1 VSKRNKSPL
10 LVNPDAVLGRS
21 APLERFEA
29 IVRGRREIAQ
39 YPGVT
44 RMIGEAII
52 KPFEKLVVPG
62 DRAPTAFRKRA
73 VMTSA

>member
-52 KPFEKLVVPG
+52 
-62 DRAPTAFRKRA
+62 
-73 VMTSA
+73 